1 MIDCRRRHGARV
13 VSGAALTTS
22 RPRNIITCSRKQ
34 KELCSTAH
42 LISSRLLHCRICAMR
57 PCCTPHAR
65 CTDKRPES
73 VEPQPRCPLQFQVP
87 DATGNHS
94 HAMTPQTIEMVCLVA
109 VVLVGRTWSCPRQ
122 SRPHACAR
130 RLQRLHTFNQACNNC
145 S

>member
-22 RPRNIITCSRKQ
+22 RPRNTITCSRKQ
-34 KELCSTAH
+34 KEHCATAH
-42 LISSRLLHCRICAMR
+42 LMSSRLLYCRICAMR

-87 DATGNHS
+87 AQKLNMTS
-94 HAMTPQTIEMVCLVA
+94 HTIVMVCLV
-109 VVLVGRTWSCPRQ
+109 VVSVGRTWSCPRQ